1 MYMNVSRESQKRFAT
16 IYVEEQPP
24 VFLFI
29 MRLND
34 SPRPCAAWFSAMG
47 LLTQAGLVLGLL
59 LLLGLLLWQGAQEV
73 LALLLSSGWP
83 LLLLPLVWC
92 PTLLPAT
99 QGWRQL
105 FQPGHVPPF
114 SRALAALWMGRAVN
128 NLLPVASLGGEVV
141 KARLLFL
148 WGASGKRAAASVMV
162 DKAAQALAL
171 ACWGLLGVLLLLRR
185 PGNEEFA
192 FYAAAGFAV
201 LVAGVF
207 GFIVAQR
214 AGLVGG
220 MARAGQKL
228 TGKMMNSDAWEGMR
242 VSASEVD
249 EIVRVLYA
257 EPKKILLATGW
268 RLLGLMLHTAELW
281 LACWL
286 LGHPIGLLDALL
298 LRSLTAALS
307 DIAFFIPNAY
317 GAQEGAFIVV
327 GALLGLS
334 PELALALSL
343 ALRLRD
349 LAFDPAG
356 LLALHHIESRRYFA
370 RR

>member
-1 MYMNVSRESQKRFAT
+1 
-16 IYVEEQPP
+16 
-24 VFLFI
+24 
-29 MRLND
+29 MRPHD
-34 SPRPCAAWFSAMG
+34 SPRPPWFSAMR
-47 LLTQAGLVLGLL
+47 LLTQTGLIVGLL
-59 LLLGLLLWQGAQEV
+59 LLLALLLWQGAMEV
-73 LALLLSSGWP
+73 LTLLLSSGWL

-162 DKAAQALAL
+162 DKVAQALAL

-192 FYAAAGFAV
+192 FYAAVGFAM
-201 LVAGVF
+201 LAAGIF
-207 GFIVAQR
+207 GFILAQR
-214 AGLVGG
+214 AGLLGG
-220 MARAGQKL
+220 MARVGQKL
-228 TGKMMNSDAWEGMR
+228 AGKMMNGDAWEGMA

-249 EIVRVLYA
+249 GIVRDLYA
-257 EPKKILLATGW
+257 KPKKILLATGW
-268 RLLGLMLHTAELW
+268 RLLGLALHTVELW

-286 LGHPIGLLDALL
+286 LGHPIGWSEALL
-298 LRSLTAALS
+298 LRSLTAAVS
-307 DIAFFIPNAY
+307 DIAFIIPNAY

-327 GALLGLS
+327 GALLGIS

-349 LAFDPAG
+349 LAFDPVG